1 MERPRNTSSR
11 SHVETTLPFQV
22 IFDIFASA
30 SRVHSTFLCLRFWLC
45 FYCNS
50 LSGQIQHLKT
60 PTRLPLFFF
69 PRAFLPSCYYPAHLP
84 LPTSNACYPK
94 MHSPLSLQS
103 PQAAA
108 LSGPRV
114 QAATSNSIYTSSQA
128 CAISFLKVRKKS
140 IRPFMTSPLED
151 LYGSLYIMAY

>member
-1 MERPRNTSSR
+1 M
-11 SHVETTLPFQV
+11 
-22 IFDIFASA
+22 
-30 SRVHSTFLCLRFWLC
+30 
-45 FYCNS
+45 
-50 LSGQIQHLKT
+50 SGQIQHLKT

-114 QAATSNSIYTSSQA
+114 QAATSNSTGCYPTKTDRVPTCIQNSQKQMHRDMLLA
-128 CAISFLKVRKKS
+128 KCMYLKPRPYKSNRSNAKTRMRSTMITDALTGSKPISIGLAS
-140 IRPFMTSPLED
+140 IRPSKYAPEASKA
-151 LYGSLYIMAY
+151 GSKA